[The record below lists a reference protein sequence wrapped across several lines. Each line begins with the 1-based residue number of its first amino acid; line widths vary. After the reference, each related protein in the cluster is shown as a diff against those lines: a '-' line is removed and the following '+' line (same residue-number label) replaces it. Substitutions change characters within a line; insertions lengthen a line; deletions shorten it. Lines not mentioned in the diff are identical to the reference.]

1 MTVNPSV
8 NLSELNARVLT
19 ACAELSRLTEV
30 PGETTRPYLCPS
42 TRDVHAFLF
51 AWAARLDLSVRVD
64 AVGNLRAR
72 REGPTPD
79 APTLYVGSHIDTVPN
94 AGAFDGMLGVL
105 LAYALAEA
113 VQGQAL
119 PFALELLAFSEE
131 EGVRYGV
138 PFIGS
143 RALTGTAD
151 AMLDLRDAQGQTV
164 AEAIHAFGLNPDHV
178 PDARVQGESVGFLE
192 FHIEQGPV
200 LQAAGAAVG
209 VVSAIAGQN
218 RVLLDFVGRASHAG
232 TTPMLHRRDALA
244 AAAHFVVAAE
254 DRARHTPGLV
264 ATVGVMQARP
274 GAINIVPG
282 DVHCTL
288 DIRHERDAARLDALP
303 ALLDDAHRFAAE
315 RGVTLTV
322 TPKMEE
328 PATPMDAG
336 FRALL
341 HRAAEAEGL
350 AHPELVSGAGHDAMV
365 MATVMPAA
373 MLFIRSPNAL
383 SHHPDEMVNAD
394 DVEAALRVGVRF
406 VEELAQE
413 VRA

>member
-1 MTVNPSV
+1 MTVNPGV
-8 NLSELNARVLT
+8 DLSELNVRVLA
-19 ACAELSRLTEV
+19 ACTELAQLTEV
-30 PGETTRPYLCPS
+30 PGTTTRPYLCPS

-51 AWAARLDLSVRVD
+51 AWAQRLGLDVRVD
-64 AVGNLRAR
+64 AVGNVRAR

-79 APTLYVGSHIDTVPN
+79 APTLYVGSHIDTVPD
-94 AGAFDGMLGVL
+94 AGAFDGVLGVL

-113 VQGQAL
+113 VQGQDL
-119 PFALELLAFSEE
+119 PFALELMAFSEE

-151 AMLDLRDAQGQTV
+151 AMLGLTDADGLTV
-164 AEAIHAFGLNPDHV
+164 ADAIHAFGLNPDHL
-178 PDARVQGESVGFLE
+178 PDARVQGQSLGFLE

-209 VVSAIAGQN
+209 VVTAIAGQN
-218 RVLLDFVGRASHAG
+218 RVLLDFTGRASHAG
-232 TTPMLHRRDALA
+232 TTPMNHRKDALA
-244 AAAHFVVAAE
+244 AAARFVVAAE
-254 DRARHTPGLV
+254 DMARATPGLV

-282 DVHCTL
+282 SVHCTL
-288 DIRHERDAARLDALP
+288 DIRHEHDAVRLEKLPLLLADAE
-303 ALLDDAHRFAAE
+303 RFATE

-328 PATPMDAG
+328 SATPMDAG
-336 FRALL
+336 FQALL
-341 HRAAEAEGL
+341 HRAADAGGL
-350 AHPELVSGAGHDAMV
+350 PHPELVSGAGHDAMILG
-365 MATVMPAA
+365 TVMPAA

-406 VEELAQE
+406 VELLAQE
-413 VRA
+413 VGA